1 MVERIRLDHLL
12 VKRGLAESGA
22 KAQAL
27 IMAGRVIVPGKANPK
42 PGMLLALDQ
51 AVELKEGL
59 KYVSRG
65 GDKLEGAFDDFKI
78 DVTGRRCLDV
88 GASTGG
94 FTDCLLQRGA
104 VFVAAVDVGHGQMHE
119 KLRKDARVV
128 NREKTHAADLKPADI
143 AAWGHPN
150 FVVVDVSFIS
160 ISKILPHL
168 AALAPPRSEFVVLL
182 KPQFEVGPKNAPKGV
197 VKDEAVRAALITDV
211 RGLVPSWGFDY
222 LADSP
227 SRLEGPKG
235 NREHFFYL
243 RKKDQ

>member
-1 MVERIRLDHLL
+1 LAERIRLDHLL
-12 VKRGLAESGA
+12 VERGMAESGS

-27 IMAGRVIVPGKANPK
+27 ILAGRVVVPGKANPK
-42 PGMLLALDQ
+42 PGMLVTPDQ
-51 AVELKEGL
+51 EVELKEGL

-65 GDKLEGAFDDFKI
+65 GDKLEGALDDFKI
-78 DVTGRRCLDV
+78 DVKGRRCLDV

-119 KLRKDARVV
+119 KLRRDARVV
-128 NREKTHAADLKPADI
+128 NREKTHANDLTPEDA
-143 AAWGHPN
+143 AAWGGPDL
-150 FVVVDVSFIS
+150 VVVDVSFIS

-168 AALAPPRSEFVVLL
+168 ATIVKSGAEFAVLL

-197 VKDEAVRAALITDV
+197 VKDEAVRTALIHDV
-211 RGLVPSWGFDY
+211 RGLVGAWGFDY
-222 LADSP
+222 LSDSP
-227 SRLEGPKG
+227 SKLAGPKG

-243 RKKDQ
+243 RKK